1 MENIDINTQI
11 LVQGF
16 SAFAGA
22 FFAFLFL
29 RLSEFFSKLYQRQ
42 VQHYNSLVIL
52 ETQLN
57 EIGGIIHDNI
67 YVLPN
72 FIRVITSGNV
82 YFNNLRPIP
91 IDKSHYVNLY
101 DLTIL
106 NELFTYN
113 YQVRKINDDMETANL
128 GYQDIKNALIEKNI
142 TLADY
147 KINTDSIAINLKQIE
162 IFLAELETTTV
173 KLLARIRVQMRY
185 DKPLG
190 TKIQALF
197 IHSHGAKLKKEEIEK
212 EAKKLNKEI
221 EETKTQSQ
229 KEIDEVLKKHN
240 MKNKPS
246 F

>member
-1 MENIDINTQI
+1 MDFNNQI

-16 SAFAGA
+16 SAFSGA

-57 EIGGIIHDNI
+57 EIGGIIHDNLYI
-67 YVLPN
+67 LPN
-72 FIRVITSGNV
+72 FIKVITSGNV

-91 IDKSHYVNLY
+91 IDKNHYTNLY
-101 DLTIL
+101 DLIIL
-106 NELFTYN
+106 NELFSYN
-113 YQVRKINDDMETANL
+113 YQVRKINDDMETACL

-142 TLADY
+142 TSADY
-147 KINTDSIAINLKQIE
+147 LINSTSISTNLKQIE
-162 IFLAELETTTV
+162 IFLTELEIATV

-190 TKIQALF
+190 TKLQSLF
-197 IHSHGAKLKKEEIEK
+197 IYSYGAKIRKEEIEK
-212 EAKKLNKEI
+212 ETKKLNKEI
-221 EETKTQSQ
+221 EETKTESQ
-229 KEIDEVLKKHN
+229 KEIDEILKKYN
-240 MKNKPS
+240 VSKDAKL
-246 F
+246 

>member
-1 MENIDINTQI
+1 MEITNFENQI
-11 LVQGF
+11 FVQGF

-57 EIGGIIHDNI
+57 EIGGIIHDNLFI
-67 YVLPN
+67 LPN
-72 FIRVITSGNV
+72 FIKEITSGNI

-91 IDKSHYVNLY
+91 VDKSHYINLY

-106 NELFTYN
+106 NKLFTYN
-113 YQVRKINDDMETANL
+113 YQVRKINDDMETASL

-142 TLADY
+142 TTTDY
-147 KINTDSIAINLKQIE
+147 LINATSISTKLKQIE
-162 IFLAELETTTV
+162 IFLAELEIATV
-173 KLLARIRVQMRY
+173 KLLSRIRVQIRY

-190 TKIQALF
+190 TKLQFLF

-221 EETKTQSQ
+221 EETKIESQ
-229 KEIDEVLKKHN
+229 KEIDEILKKYN
-240 MKNKPS
+240 VSKD
-246 F
+246 

>member
-1 MENIDINTQI
+1 MDFNNQI

-16 SAFAGA
+16 SAFSGA

-57 EIGGIIHDNI
+57 EIGGIIHDNLYI
-67 YVLPN
+67 LPN
-72 FIRVITSGNV
+72 FIKVITSGNV

-91 IDKSHYVNLY
+91 IDKNHYTNLY
-101 DLTIL
+101 DLIIL
-106 NELFTYN
+106 NELFSYN
-113 YQVRKINDDMETANL
+113 YQVRKINDDMETACL

-142 TLADY
+142 TSADY
-147 KINTDSIAINLKQIE
+147 LINSTSISTNLKQIE
-162 IFLAELETTTV
+162 IFLTELEIATV

-190 TKIQALF
+190 TKLQFFF
-197 IHSHGAKLKKEEIEK
+197 IHSYGAKLKKEEIEK

-221 EETKTQSQ
+221 EETKTESQ
-229 KEIDEVLKKHN
+229 KEINEILKKYN
-240 MKNKPS
+240 VSKDTKL
-246 F
+246 

>member
-1 MENIDINTQI
+1 MDFNNQI

-16 SAFAGA
+16 SAFSGA

-57 EIGGIIHDNI
+57 EIGGIIHDNLYI
-67 YVLPN
+67 LPN
-72 FIRVITSGNV
+72 FIKVITSGNV

-91 IDKSHYVNLY
+91 IDKNHYTNLY
-101 DLTIL
+101 DLIIL
-106 NELFTYN
+106 NELFSYN
-113 YQVRKINDDMETANL
+113 YQVRKINDDMETACL

-142 TLADY
+142 TSADY
-147 KINTDSIAINLKQIE
+147 LINSTSISTNLKQIE
-162 IFLAELETTTV
+162 IFLTELEIATV

-190 TKIQALF
+190 TKSQSLF
-197 IHSHGAKLKKEEIEK
+197 IYSYGAKIRKEEIEK
-212 EAKKLNKEI
+212 ETKKLNKEI
-221 EETKTQSQ
+221 EETKTESQ
-229 KEIDEVLKKHN
+229 KEIDEILKKYN
-240 MKNKPS
+240 VSKDAKL
-246 F
+246 